1 MLPKEIVDI
10 LIKYQKDLEHSV
22 FEINYSINE
31 INNATHN
38 IFASLKQVQMSLG
51 YYLNNSV
58 TKNIVHD
65 NENEILNDLKT
76 LRTYINS
83 IESFRICKTQQ
94 EQEKLSEYIPRTSHT
109 IYIIQDNI
117 CPYCNEK
124 LFPHTIKYQRK
135 KDNILY
141 EESVD
146 WYICKMCH
154 KKFAIANEIKDFY
167 SYNTDISFNKKYYNK
182 TYHCDA
188 IVIFNINKC
197 SKHNHKIE
205 DLVCDLPIIDKEG
218 NLKYQ
223 TVDIIHCKTCNRFI
237 MLKSIYDN
245 LHGTP
250 VNPIID
256 DTYGASNLTEN
267 DFYYGDKGGSKLRQY
282 GYNVNC
288 NDKLTVEQRQK
299 ILLVHLL
306 AKDITQGE
314 IYSILDTN
322 INRGIH
328 RIDSK
333 RDWSNAVEKWK
344 MDKLYVQQL
353 DLETESKKI
362 NIDKIILK
370 FRRKNKNG
378 TGE

>member
-1 MLPKEIVDI
+1 
-10 LIKYQKDLEHSV
+10 
-22 FEINYSINE
+22 
-31 INNATHN
+31 
-38 IFASLKQVQMSLG
+38 
-51 YYLNNSV
+51 
-58 TKNIVHD
+58 
-65 NENEILNDLKT
+65 
-76 LRTYINS
+76 
-83 IESFRICKTQQ
+83 
-94 EQEKLSEYIPRTSHT
+94 
-109 IYIIQDNI
+109 
-117 CPYCNEK
+117 
-124 LFPHTIKYQRK
+124 
-135 KDNILY
+135 
-141 EESVD
+141 
-146 WYICKMCH
+146 MCH

>member
-10 LIKYQKDLEHSV
+10 LIKYQGNQNDPIYD
-22 FEINYSINE
+22 INYSINKM
-31 INNATHN
+31 NGAFYN
-38 IFASLKQVQMSLG
+38 IVTSLKEVQMVLSS
-51 YYLNNSV
+51 YLNNSI
-58 TKNIVHD
+58 TKDIVHD
-65 NENEILNDLKT
+65 NENEVLNDLKI
-76 LRTYINS
+76 LRTYINR
-83 IESFRICKTQQ
+83 IESFRICETQH
-94 EQEKLSEYIPRTSHT
+94 EQEKLSEYIPRVSHLV
-109 IYIIQDNI
+109 YIIQDKK
-117 CPYCNEK
+117 CPCCNK
-124 LFPHTIKYQRK
+124 NLFPCTIKYRRK

-141 EESVD
+141 EETVD

-154 KKFAIANEIKDFY
+154 KKFAIVDEIKDFY
-167 SYNTDISFNKKYYNK
+167 SYNTDISFDKKYYNK
-182 TYHCDA
+182 MYHCDA

-197 SKHNHKIE
+197 SKHNHQIE
-205 DLVCDLPIIDKEG
+205 DLICDLPIIDKDG

-223 TVDIIHCKTCNRFI
+223 TIDIIHCKTCNRFI
-237 MLKSIYDN
+237 MLKSVYDN

-256 DTYGASNLTEN
+256 DTYNTSNLTEN

-322 INRGIH
+322 INRGMH

-344 MDKLYVQQL
+344 MDKAYVQQL
-353 DLETESKKI
+353 DLESESKMI

-370 FRRKNKNG
+370 FRRKDKNG
-378 TGE
+378 A